1 MVVYSFGSG
10 PWVTFMPKILVVED
24 SPINQQVMT
33 YFLES
38 KGFECDL
45 ATSGAQALT
54 LVHTNEY
61 DLIFLD
67 LRIPNLDG
75 FSAARAIRETG
86 CTVPIIAVT
95 ASAMP
100 EDEKNAMESGMNAFM
115 TKPFSRADFD
125 SAIAMWLKPRQGTET
140 ESAGSMADS

>member
-1 MVVYSFGSG
+1 
-10 PWVTFMPKILVVED
+10 MPRVLVVED
-24 SPINQQVMT
+24 SPLNQQVMT

-38 KGFECDL
+38 KGLECDL

-54 LVHTNEY
+54 LVHTHTY

-115 TKPFSRADFD
+115 TKPFSRSDFD
-125 SAIAMWLKPRQGTET
+125 SAIAMWLKPKGGVEVAEPAVSS
-140 ESAGSMADS
+140 ES

>member
-1 MVVYSFGSG
+1 
-10 PWVTFMPKILVVED
+10 MPKILVVED
-24 SPINQQVMT
+24 SPINQQVMI

-75 FSAARAIRETG
+75 FAAARAIRDTG
-86 CTVPIIAVT
+86 CSIPIIAVT
-95 ASAMP
+95 ASALP
-100 EDEKNAMESGMNAFM
+100 EDEKNAMDAGMNAFM

-125 SAIAMWLKPRQGTET
+125 NAIATWLKT
-140 ESAGSMADS
+140 DSQS

>member
-1 MVVYSFGSG
+1 
-10 PWVTFMPKILVVED
+10 MPKVLVVED

-38 KGFECDL
+38 RGLECDV

-54 LVHTNEY
+54 LVHTNNY

-75 FSAARAIRETG
+75 FAAARAIRDTG
-86 CTVPIIAVT
+86 CHVPIVAVT
-95 ASAMP
+95 ASALP
-100 EDEKNAMESGMNAFM
+100 DDKKNAMDAGMNEFM

-125 SAIAMWLKPRQGTET
+125 YAIAKWLKT
-140 ESAGSMADS
+140 DSST